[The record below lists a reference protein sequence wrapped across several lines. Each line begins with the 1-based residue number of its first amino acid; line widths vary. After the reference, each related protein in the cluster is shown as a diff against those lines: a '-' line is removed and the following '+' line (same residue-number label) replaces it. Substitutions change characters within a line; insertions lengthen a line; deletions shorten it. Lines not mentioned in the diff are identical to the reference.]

1 MFELC
6 AQRHAFDGQG
16 LMGVMYK
23 IVEGDCPKIPE
34 KYSPQLQE
42 LIKLWVS
49 AETLGWGELI
59 KLLAG
64 TELLGAGEVSS
75 IFKFQKIVLK
85 QY

>member
-1 MFELC
+1 
-6 AQRHAFDGQG
+6 
-16 LMGVMYK
+16 MGVMYK

-42 LIKLWVS
+42 LIKLWVSAETLGWGELKKLWVS